1 MNTCTCATC
10 GRPLP
15 VLHVAGDVLCACGRW
30 ARSANVESETGK
42 ARTASA
48 GQPTENHI
56 LDNRAG
62 NGAEVPASASGSG
75 ELRTRGRARKNAPGN
90 PGTEVT
96 NGQE

>member
-1 MNTCTCATC
+1 MTARTCAAC
-10 GRPLP
+10 GRRLP
-15 VLHVAGDVLCACGRW
+15 VLRVPGDVLCACGRW
-30 ARSANVESETGK
+30 SRSANVNPETAK

-62 NGAEVPASASGSG
+62 NGAEVPAPASGLR

-96 NGQE
+96 TW